1 MKSKEM
7 EEQIEIKVSPRLAW
21 AVLAGKGGMVVV
33 VVDMPL
39 GAPSMAARGQPTQR
53 GPHSRG
59 SLGSERWSLGLPVL
73 SLTTRP
79 AWEQGPHPP
88 TSNGDTVVNRATEI
102 QPPALSPPGGLR
114 LGLKGPTLSSQ
125 DWVPWQAAPSLGR
138 VGVGLSKSRLIN
150 ITKTPLFLSSLRKF
164 PGF

>member
-59 SLGSERWSLGLPVL
+59 SLGSERWSLGLPF
-73 SLTTRP
+73 THHQAGMGARP
-79 AWEQGPHPP
+79 APPPHQHWGHGGEQGH
-88 TSNGDTVVNRATEI
+88 
-102 QPPALSPPGGLR
+102 
-114 LGLKGPTLSSQ
+114 
-125 DWVPWQAAPSLGR
+125 
-138 VGVGLSKSRLIN
+138 
-150 ITKTPLFLSSLRKF
+150 
-164 PGF
+164 